1 MANLQNHKIHTVAL
15 QVDFEGME
23 EGLGVQDSL
32 GLVFYEK
39 IKPALEKVFD
49 KYGDPKSTIVIEK
62 LELNCGQV
70 LYENWEEDLVN
81 QVLIQLED
89 SLKSL
94 SKKTKE
100 IISVEKKAE
109 EVFIHFL
116 EKGFFPWNSSF
127 ANPRELENSL
137 LLDKKLLEKLS
148 KLLRKSSTIRQRLFN
163 SFSSSFISNL
173 TIAWSRKS
181 DSKTSML
188 VHHFIREE
196 NPLIWQALFKI
207 LLPSTATRDTLS
219 ILSALKTLIQH
230 ISKEELLVLAEFLSL
245 KMKENQEFQEAW
257 VMLLSEVSDESFQ
270 IKTKVLWKNMI
281 QIDPDLISGF
291 KTSFPDLDW
300 ETMDFR
306 TTDGK
311 NDLDKLFEKAKKN
324 LSLIKNEI
332 LNRDNTS
339 DSNRENIDFSE
350 EIFVEN
356 AGMVLLHPFIAGLFS
371 NLQLTENGKF
381 IAESDQSLAA
391 RILQNLVYGENEMA
405 ENFYPLNKI
414 ICGMGITQILGEK
427 MEISQEIK
435 MECEDLLQAVIG
447 HWSVLKNTS
456 IEGLRETFLQRTGKI
471 TRVEKGWRLQ
481 VERKTVDVL
490 LAKLPWGMGI
500 IKLPWMDEM
509 MFVEWE

>member
-1 MANLQNHKIHTVAL
+1 
-15 QVDFEGME
+15 
-23 EGLGVQDSL
+23 
-32 GLVFYEK
+32 
-39 IKPALEKVFD
+39 
-49 KYGDPKSTIVIEK
+49 
-62 LELNCGQV
+62 
-70 LYENWEEDLVN
+70 
-81 QVLIQLED
+81 
-89 SLKSL
+89 
-94 SKKTKE
+94 
-100 IISVEKKAE
+100 
-109 EVFIHFL
+109 
-116 EKGFFPWNSSF
+116 
-127 ANPRELENSL
+127 
-137 LLDKKLLEKLS
+137 
-148 KLLRKSSTIRQRLFN
+148 
-163 SFSSSFISNL
+163 
-173 TIAWSRKS
+173 
-181 DSKTSML
+181 ML

-281 QIDPDLISGF
+281 QIDPDMISGF

-306 TTDGK
+306 TTEGK
-311 NDLDKLFEKAKKN
+311 NDLAKLFEKAKKN

>member
-1 MANLQNHKIHTVAL
+1 
-15 QVDFEGME
+15 
-23 EGLGVQDSL
+23 
-32 GLVFYEK
+32 
-39 IKPALEKVFD
+39 
-49 KYGDPKSTIVIEK
+49 
-62 LELNCGQV
+62 
-70 LYENWEEDLVN
+70 
-81 QVLIQLED
+81 
-89 SLKSL
+89 
-94 SKKTKE
+94 
-100 IISVEKKAE
+100 
-109 EVFIHFL
+109 
-116 EKGFFPWNSSF
+116 
-127 ANPRELENSL
+127 
-137 LLDKKLLEKLS
+137 
-148 KLLRKSSTIRQRLFN
+148 
-163 SFSSSFISNL
+163 
-173 TIAWSRKS
+173 
-181 DSKTSML
+181 
-188 VHHFIREE
+188 
-196 NPLIWQALFKI
+196 
-207 LLPSTATRDTLS
+207 
-219 ILSALKTLIQH
+219 
-230 ISKEELLVLAEFLSL
+230 
-245 KMKENQEFQEAW
+245 MKENQEFQEAW